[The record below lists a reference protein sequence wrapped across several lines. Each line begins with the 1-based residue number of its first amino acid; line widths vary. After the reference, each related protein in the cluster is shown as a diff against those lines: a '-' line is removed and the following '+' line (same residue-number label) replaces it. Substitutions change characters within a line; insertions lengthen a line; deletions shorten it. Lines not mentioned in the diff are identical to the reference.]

1 MWNLMLIMV
10 LLVLVIGLLQDI
22 LNLLADV
29 LDPLN
34 EPGGFVS
41 LSWSRRGVDRGDRK
55 GKCNIY
61 GTQWLESQPHLKGVV
76 AG

>member
-1 MWNLMLIMV
+1 VEPDVDHGIACTCHWTSV
-10 LLVLVIGLLQDI
+10 GY

-34 EPGGFVS
+34 ELGGFVS
-41 LSWSRRGVDRGDRK
+41 LSWSRRGVSRGDRK

-61 GTQWLESQPHLKGVV
+61 GTQWLESQPHLKGAV